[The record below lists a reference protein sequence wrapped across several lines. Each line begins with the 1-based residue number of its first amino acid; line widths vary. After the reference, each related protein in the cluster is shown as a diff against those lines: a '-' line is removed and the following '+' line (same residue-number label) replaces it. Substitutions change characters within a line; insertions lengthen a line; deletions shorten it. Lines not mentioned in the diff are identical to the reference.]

1 MTNFLAVLCKTTKLE
16 RYKFIYLN
24 RSQQLAYHHVWWYVI
39 TIIPFLSRS
48 VFGALTGLL
57 PFLARRYDAQGCR
70 GRFEFFV
77 VIIVS
82 LIAVDVFLATVLSS
96 LFFTKIPRLRAQRSF
111 RLRKPS
117 FSTSLLF
124 KLVEDFF
131 LPFVYSAHHSPF
143 STRSSLRAFCWIIF
157 WHLKA

>member
-1 MTNFLAVLCKTTKLE
+1 MYDDMSSLL
-16 RYKFIYLN
+16 
-24 RSQQLAYHHVWWYVI
+24 S
-39 TIIPFLSRS
+39 PFLSRS
-48 VFGALTGLL
+48 VFEALTGLL

-111 RLRKPS
+111 WLRKPS

-143 STRSSLRAFCWIIF
+143 STRSSLRAFC
-157 WHLKA
+157 